1 MSDTSVVRPL
11 LDLDGW
17 DVILHTEWARKRAK
31 ELGYPV
37 VSELDN
43 TYRVLCARKETAVQ
57 IAEWIGEYEVEDDC
71 GK

>member
-11 LDLDGW
+11 LDLYGW

-37 VSELDN
+37 VTELDD
-43 TYRVLCARKETAVQ
+43 TYRVLCVREETAVQ
-57 IAEWIGEYEVEDDC
+57 IAALIGEYEVEDDC